1 MAIYERE
8 RREKGMTV
16 VTGLVFTVAV
26 HALLVA
32 GAALLHRSAEA
43 EPEPGFKNIIEAKLV
58 RLGTPLPEGALPRLV
73 AAPPPPP
80 DPGVQVT
87 SQDSPAPESP
97 KRREKPRP
105 RQDDNL
111 EHELLKKMRRDSAA
125 GPATGRRVGEGG
137 TQGGDPRGDP
147 DGEVLSAKD
156 QIEGNLWA
164 AQVKRELHRS
174 WAIPEVIPDSD
185 LARLSA
191 IVVVQ
196 IDEQGNI
203 KNFRFKTRAS
213 GSAFSGLFNGS
224 VNQVFN
230 KVRSLPP
237 PPPGAFKMFKNG
249 WLALRFT
256 KAEAEKAR

>member
-16 VTGLVFTVAV
+16 VTGLVFTVAI
-26 HALLVA
+26 HAALIA
-32 GAALLHRSAEA
+32 GAVLLHTKAEA

-87 SQDSPAPESP
+87 TKETPIPESQRP
-97 KRREKPRP
+97 KEKPRP
-105 RQDDNL
+105 RRDENL
-111 EHELLKKMRRDSAA
+111 EDELLKKMRRDSAP
-125 GPATGRRVGEGG
+125 GPASGRRVGEGG
-137 TQGGDPRGDP
+137 TSGGDPRGDP
-147 DGEVLSAKD
+147 EGEVLSAKD

-174 WAIPEVIPDSD
+174 WAIPELIPDGD
-185 LARLSA
+185 LQRLSA

-203 KNFRFKTRAS
+203 KSFKFKTRAS
-213 GSAFSGLFNGS
+213 GGSFAGLFNGS

-230 KVRSLPP
+230 KVRSLPA
-237 PPPGAFKMFKNG
+237 PPPGAFKVFKNG

-256 KAEAEKAR
+256 KVEAEKAK